1 MSYHEALRGGPGK
14 GGDTLPPVPLPL
26 SLGGVL
32 MLSPR
37 NDRMRAL
44 LVGYL
49 ERGCNGFGEGEGK
62 GASSSSA
69 SSSPQPGEGVSVASA
84 FDAVAVAHRTNN
96 KGEDDRG
103 IMVADPPAIGGGE
116 WGTTL
121 TFKMTMATTTMV
133 AKGLP
138 GKKNGRMK
146 GKKKTGKNKWQHQQ
160 ELQEQSLLEAL
171 QGLKQ
176 ERDKEELYTWC
187 CDYCCV
193 ATFPTFQ
200 MSRMPETD

>member
-1 MSYHEALRGGPGK
+1 MSYHKARRGGLGK
-14 GGDTLPPVPLPL
+14 GGDALLPVPLPL

-49 ERGCNGFGEGEGK
+49 ERGCNGFGGEGEEK

-84 FDAVAVAHRTNN
+84 SDAVAVAHRTNN

-103 IMVADPPAIGGGE
+103 VMVADPPTIGGGE
-116 WGTTL
+116 
-121 TFKMTMATTTMV
+121 
-133 AKGLP
+133 
-138 GKKNGRMK
+138 
-146 GKKKTGKNKWQHQQ
+146 
-160 ELQEQSLLEAL
+160 
-171 QGLKQ
+171 
-176 ERDKEELYTWC
+176 
-187 CDYCCV
+187 
-193 ATFPTFQ
+193 
-200 MSRMPETD
+200 